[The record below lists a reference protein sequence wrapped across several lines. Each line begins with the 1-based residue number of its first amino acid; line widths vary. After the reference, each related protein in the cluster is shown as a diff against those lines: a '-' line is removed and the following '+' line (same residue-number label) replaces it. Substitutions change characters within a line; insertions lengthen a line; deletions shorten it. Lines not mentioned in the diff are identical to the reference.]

1 MTRLIR
7 LRQLALLLSAA
18 LIAFSSGCSIQ
29 KMAADGMAPVL
40 TKTKDSFNQSS
51 SPMAA
56 REAAPGLLVT
66 LDGILAASPD
76 NEELLL
82 LKAELSASFA
92 FGFLQEEYLALKR
105 EDELRKAKPILE
117 WTNELFGNAR
127 SAARRVL
134 KNKDSSLFPVLDKGS
149 PDEIKARLKKV
160 CDIEDVPAVFWLA
173 FSWGAYINLNR
184 EDNSA
189 VMKDIPRVKALMG
202 WVLENDETYFNGG
215 AHLFFALLNLSLGK
229 SIGGRPD
236 VGLTHLRSVDQIT
249 DGQML
254 MSKVIYCEYY
264 LPQVQTPEG
273 KVSAEE
279 RKRQAKKVWDEYL
292 STLKGIMDSTEDY
305 PQFRLQNAVAK
316 LKAEELYYRADD
328 VLFPP
333 PGEEA
338 PVRPGEE
345 DDEDYDD
352 DEDDEDEDEE

>member
-1 MTRLIR
+1 MDRFMT
-7 LRQLALLLSAA
+7 LRQCA
-18 LIAFSSGCSIQ
+18 LIFSTTLILLSSGCSIQ

-40 TKTKDSFNQSS
+40 TQTKDSFNQSA

-66 LDGILAASPD
+66 LDGILGASPD

-105 EDELRKAKPILE
+105 EDELRKAKPVLE
-117 WTNELFGNAR
+117 WTNELFGNSRA
-127 SAARRVL
+127 AARRIL

-149 PDEIKARLKKV
+149 PEEIKARLNKV
-160 CDIEDVPAVFWLA
+160 CDIEDVPAVFWLG

-249 DGQML
+249 DNKML

-273 KVSAEE
+273 KVSAED
-279 RKRQAKKVWDEYL
+279 RSKQAKKIWDEYL

-333 PGEEA
+333 PGAEV

-345 DDEDYDD
+345 DDEDY
-352 DEDDEDEDEE
+352 EDDEDEDDE